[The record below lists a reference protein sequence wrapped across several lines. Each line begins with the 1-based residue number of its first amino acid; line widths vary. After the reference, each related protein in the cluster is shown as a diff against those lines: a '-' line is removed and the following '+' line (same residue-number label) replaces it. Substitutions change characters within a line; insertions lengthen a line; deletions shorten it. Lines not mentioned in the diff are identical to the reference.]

1 MMTARPVDTIQP
13 ITRSDTESLG
23 HTEYARMSSQLR
35 SLAPDDWFKPTDCP
49 LWDVRAVAGH
59 NLGMMATFTG
69 FHRLFGAMRAATKT
83 SKGNGGPMIDALTA
97 KQVADHAD
105 MSTEELIA
113 RVDEIGPRAARWRAK
128 APWLFRKMPMKEQV
142 GGTVETWTM
151 AYLLDTILTR
161 DPWMHR
167 IDIARAT
174 GRDLEVTAAHDG
186 RIVADVVVELARRYG
201 QPFTL
206 TLTGP
211 ASGDFVAGDGSG
223 EHVTIDA
230 IELCRTLSGRP
241 PADAQPRTGLLATE
255 VPF

>member
-1 MMTARPVDTIQP
+1 MMATRPVDTIQP
-13 ITRSDTESLG
+13 ITRSESESLAR
-23 HTEYARMSSQLR
+23 TEYARISTQLR
-35 SLAPDDWFKPTDCP
+35 SLAPDEWSRPTDCA

-59 NLGMMATFTG
+59 SLGMMATFTG
-69 FHRLFGAMRAATKT
+69 FRRLFGAMGAATKT
-83 SKGNGGPMIDALTA
+83 SKREGSPMIDALTA
-97 KQVADHAD
+97 RQVTDHAD
-105 MSTEELIA
+105 LSTDELIA
-113 RVDEIGPRAARWRAK
+113 RIDGIGPRAAHWRAK
-128 APWLFRKMPMKEQV
+128 APWLFRKMPMKQEV
-142 GGTVETWTM
+142 GGTAETWRM

-174 GRDLEVTAAHDG
+174 GRDLELTAEHDG
-186 RIVADVVVELARRYG
+186 RIVADVVAELARRYD

-211 ASGDFVAGDGSG
+211 AGGDFIAGDGSG

>member
-13 ITRSDTESLG
+13 ITGSDAEQLARN
-23 HTEYARMSSQLR
+23 EYTRMTSQLR
-35 SLAPDDWFKPTDCP
+35 SLSAADWAKPTDCP
-49 LWDVRAVAGH
+49 LWHVRAVAGH

-69 FHRLFGAMRAATKT
+69 FRRLFGAMGTATKT
-83 SKGNGGPMIDALTA
+83 SKRDGGPMIDALTA

-105 MSTEELIA
+105 LSTDDLIA

-128 APWLFRKMPMKEQV
+128 APWLFRKMPMKEEV
-142 GGTVETWTM
+142 GARAETWRM

-167 IDIARAT
+167 IDIAHAT
-174 GRDLEVTAAHDG
+174 GRDLELSAEHDG
-186 RIVADVVVELARRYG
+186 RIVADVVAELARRYG

-211 ASGDFVAGDGSG
+211 AGGEFVAGDGNG
-223 EHVTIDA
+223 AHVTIDA
-230 IELCRTLSGRP
+230 IEMCRTLSGRP

>member
-1 MMTARPVDTIQP
+1 MMTARPVDSIQP
-13 ITRSDTESLG
+13 IARSDSEGLAR
-23 HTEYARMSSQLR
+23 TEYARLSSQLR
-35 SLAPDDWFKPTDCP
+35 SLTPDDWFKSTDCP

-69 FHRLFGAMRAATKT
+69 FRRLLGATSAATRT
-83 SKGNGGPMIDALTA
+83 SKREGGPMIDALTA

-105 MSTEELIA
+105 LSTDELIA
-113 RVDEIGPRAARWRAK
+113 RITEIGPRAAHWRAN
-128 APWLFRKMPMKEQV
+128 ALSLFRKMPIKEQV
-142 GGTVETWTM
+142 GGTAETWRM

-174 GRDLEVTAAHDG
+174 GRDLELTAEHDG
-186 RIVADVVVELARRYG
+186 RIVADVVAELARRYDK
-201 QPFTL
+201 PFTL

-211 ASGDFVAGDGSG
+211 AGGEFVAGDGG
-223 EHVTIDA
+223 DEHVTIDA
-230 IELCRTLSGRP
+230 IEMCRTLSGRP
-241 PADAQPRTGLLATE
+241 PTDAQRRAGLLATE

>member
-1 MMTARPVDTIQP
+1 MMTTTPVDTIQP
-13 ITRSDTESLG
+13 INRSSTETMAC
-23 HTEYARMSSQLR
+23 TEYTRMTSQLR
-35 SLAPDDWFKPTDCP
+35 SLSAADWAKPTDCP

-59 NLGMMATFTG
+59 NLGMIATFTG
-69 FHRLFGAMRAATKT
+69 FRPMFTAMRAATKT
-83 SKGNGGPMIDALTA
+83 SKRDGAPMIDALTA

-105 MSTEELIA
+105 LSTDDLID
-113 RVDEIGPRAARWRAK
+113 RVDEIGPHAARWRAR
-128 APWLFRKMPMKEQV
+128 APWLLRKMPMKEQV
-142 GGTVETWTM
+142 GGRTETWRM

-174 GRDLEVTAAHDG
+174 GRELELSTEHDG
-186 RIVADVVVELARRYG
+186 RIVADVVAELARRYN

-206 TLTGP
+206 TLTGT
-211 ASGDFVAGDGSG
+211 AGGEFVAGDGSG

-230 IELCRTLSGRP
+230 IEMCRTLSGRP

>member
-13 ITRSDTESLG
+13 ITRSDTESLAR
-23 HTEYARMSSQLR
+23 TEYARMASHLR
-35 SLAPDDWFKPTDCP
+35 SLAPGEWNKPTDCP

-59 NLGMMATFTG
+59 SLGMMATFTG
-69 FHRLFGAMRAATKT
+69 FRRLVGAMGAATKT
-83 SKGNGGPMIDALTA
+83 SKRDGGPMIDALTA

-105 MSTEELIA
+105 LSTDELIA

-128 APWLFRKMPMKEQV
+128 VPRLFRKMPMKQEV
-142 GGTVETWTM
+142 GGTAETWRM

-174 GRDLEVTAAHDG
+174 GGDLELTAAHDG
-186 RIVADVVVELARRYG
+186 RIVADVVAELARRYG

-206 TLTGP
+206 TLTG
-211 ASGDFVAGDGSG
+211 AAGGDFVAGDGSG

-230 IELCRTLSGRP
+230 IEMCRTLSGRP
-241 PADAQPRTGLLATE
+241 PAAAQPRTGLLATE

>member
-1 MMTARPVDTIQP
+1 MMTARPVNTIQP
-13 ITRSDTESLG
+13 ITRSESESLAR
-23 HTEYARMSSQLR
+23 TEYARVSSQLR
-35 SLAPDDWFKPTDCP
+35 SLEPEEWSRPTDCP
-49 LWDVRAVAGH
+49 RWDVRAVAGH
-59 NLGMMATFTG
+59 SVGMMATFTG
-69 FHRLFGAMRAATKT
+69 FRRLFGAMGAATKT
-83 SKGNGGPMIDALTA
+83 SKREGSPMIDALTA

-105 MSTEELIA
+105 LSTDELIA
-113 RVDEIGPRAARWRAK
+113 RVDEIGPRAAHWRAK
-128 APWLFRKMPMKEQV
+128 APWLFRKMPMKEDV
-142 GGTVETWTM
+142 GGTAETWRM

-174 GRDLEVTAAHDG
+174 GRDLELTAQHDG
-186 RIVADVVVELARRYG
+186 RIVADVVAELARRYD

-211 ASGDFVAGDGSG
+211 AGGDFVAGDGSG

-230 IELCRTLSGRP
+230 IEMCRTVSGRP
-241 PADAQPRTGLLATE
+241 PADAQQRTGLLATE